1 LKRDVKNFSKYKDK
15 NIYFYLYLFSFIF
28 FHFYSTFD
36 PIRGT
41 PLLWH
46 TMVNWK
52 KAILL
57 NSDVGGFS
65 RIPSY
70 S

>member
-1 LKRDVKNFSKYKDK
+1 
-15 NIYFYLYLFSFIF
+15 
-28 FHFYSTFD
+28 
-36 PIRGT
+36 
-41 PLLWH
+41 
-46 TMVNWK
+46 MVNWK